1 MNKIIKINEIDI
13 RVWDD
18 GRIDRVCGTEFRNLK
33 GTAHIQ
39 LCGKYKQHQTCING
53 RLYTTSRLVAAAWHG
68 LDITESHKLIDHINN
83 DSLDNRAI
91 NLRIATHSQN
101 SQNRKNVKGF
111 QQMGKLFYAKISVN
125 NKIMNLGSFKTED
138 DAASAYREAKLKYHN
153 NGLMEA
159 IKNNLNT
166 FKIDIDN

>member
-1 MNKIIKINEIDI
+1 MNKIIEINKINI

-18 GRIDRVCGTEFRNLK
+18 GRIDRVYGLEFKNLK

-68 LDITESHKLIDHINN
+68 LDITESPKLIDHING

-91 NLRIATHSQN
+91 NLRIATHAQN

-111 QQMGKLFYAKISVN
+111 QKMGKLFYAKISVD
-125 NKIMNLGSFKTED
+125 NKIMNLGSFGTEEE
-138 DAASAYREAKLKYHN
+138 AATAYREAKIKYHN
-153 NGLMEA
+153 IGLMEA
-159 IKNNLNT
+159 IENNIKS
-166 FKIDIDN
+166 FV

>member
-18 GRIDRVCGTEFRNLK
+18 GKIDRVIGLEFKNLK

-68 LDITESHKLIDHINN
+68 LDITESHKLIDHINH

-91 NLRIATHSQN
+91 NLRIATHAQN
-101 SQNRKNVKGF
+101 SQNRKNVKGY
-111 QQMGKLFYAKISVN
+111 QAMGKLFYAKISVN
-125 NKIMNLGSFKTED
+125 NKIMNVGSFKTEEE
-138 DAASAYREAKLKYHN
+138 ASQAYVEAKLKYHN
-153 NGLMEA
+153 VGLFEA
-159 IKNNLNT
+159 IENNLNN
-166 FKIDIDN
+166 FV